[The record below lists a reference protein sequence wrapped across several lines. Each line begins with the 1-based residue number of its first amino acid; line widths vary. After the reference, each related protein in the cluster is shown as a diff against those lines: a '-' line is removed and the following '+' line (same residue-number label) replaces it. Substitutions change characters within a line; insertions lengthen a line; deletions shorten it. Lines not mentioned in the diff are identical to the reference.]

1 MVRTRMNPPL
11 VTAPTPY
18 SEASGKQAAPH
29 QDNPSN
35 WAEALMALIAARIAL
50 IQIEARASAKAG
62 MKRGLSILAAVLCVF
77 FAWILL
83 LAGGIGAIS
92 AISGWSWH
100 WLALAAAGIHLLG
113 AILLAIT
120 CKEPAAPVFPNTRAE
135 FQKDR
140 EWIENLQ
147 KKHKSNV

>member
-1 MVRTRMNPPL
+1 MARTLMNPPL
-11 VTAPTPY
+11 VTAP
-18 SEASGKQAAPH
+18 SQSSGKQAGTH
-29 QDNPSN
+29 QDHPSN
-35 WAEALMALIAARIAL
+35 WAEALMALIASRIAL

-62 MKRGLSILAAVLCVF
+62 MKRGLKVLAAVLCIF

-92 AISGWSWH
+92 AVSGWPWH
-100 WLALAAAGIHLLG
+100 WLSLAAGGIHLL
-113 AILLAIT
+113 AAFLLAKT
-120 CKEPAAPVFPNTRAE
+120 CKEPAEQAFPNTRAE

-147 KKHKSNV
+147 KKHKSNA